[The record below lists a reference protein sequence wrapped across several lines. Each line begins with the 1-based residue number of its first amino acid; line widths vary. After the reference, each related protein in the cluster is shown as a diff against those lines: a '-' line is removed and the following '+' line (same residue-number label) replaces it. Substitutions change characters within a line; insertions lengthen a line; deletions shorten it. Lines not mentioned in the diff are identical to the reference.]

1 MSPTI
6 RLPSPSSDYP
16 LKHIKTGVSHLKNW
30 QLTPVS
36 VCFIIVL
43 LHFIHFLYTFV
54 AILTDILPPTVRKID
69 INAFRDTGTMSVS
82 VPAGCDTDPYA
93 FNDDCIITLVH

>member
-16 LKHIKTGVSHLKNW
+16 LKHIKTGVSHLKKW

-36 VCFIIVL
+36 MCFIIVL
-43 LHFIHFLYTFV
+43 LHFIHFLYTYV
-54 AILTDILPPTVRKID
+54 AILTDIIGYQCVLFVCGLKITAYRQKN
-69 INAFRDTGTMSVS
+69 I
-82 VPAGCDTDPYA
+82 
-93 FNDDCIITLVH
+93 

>member
-1 MSPTI
+1 M
-6 RLPSPSSDYP
+6 
-16 LKHIKTGVSHLKNW
+16 
-30 QLTPVS
+30 
-36 VCFIIVL
+36 CFIIVL

-69 INAFRDTGTMSVS
+69 INAFRDTGIMSVS
-82 VPAGCDTDPYA
+82 MPAGCDTDPYA